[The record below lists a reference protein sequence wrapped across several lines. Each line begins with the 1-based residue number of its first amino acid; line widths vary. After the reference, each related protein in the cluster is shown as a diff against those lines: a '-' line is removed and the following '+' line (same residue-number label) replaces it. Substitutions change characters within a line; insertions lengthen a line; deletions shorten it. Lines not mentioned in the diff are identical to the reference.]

1 MMQTFPFYSSG
12 CLTVRLVGDQ
22 DHAAAA
28 GAMRTVTVAAE
39 EYRPRRCVLAL
50 SGLSFMDSS
59 GVAVILRAKRML
71 SATGAELVVSSPPE
85 QARRV
90 LELAGLSPLLVDPE
104 RKEVNSR

>member
-1 MMQTFPFYSSG
+1 MQTYPFYSSG
-12 CLTVRLVGDQ
+12 CLTVRFVGEL

-28 GAMRTVTVAAE
+28 GAIRAVTAAAE
-39 EYRPRRCVLAL
+39 EFLPRRC
-50 SGLSFMDSS
+50 SFMDSS

-71 SATGAELVVSSPPE
+71 SATGAELLVSSPTE

-90 LELAGLSPLLVDPE
+90 LELAGLSALLVDPE